1 MISLGEFI
9 LLSLIVLSAVLATV
23 YLNRKLKEKGYRV
36 NNLLNVLVV
45 LTVSTAL
52 CLVGTS
58 VAWILKG
65 VAFALILLY
74 ASVEDF
80 TKREADDCLWVMI
93 LLLCIT
99 NASGLSLWSMLGG
112 GIIAFVPTLAMTI
125 LCKNGFGGADTAKE
139 NRYSYA
145 EYTREKAEAFLD
157 CVMSIAEYVVV
168 DCSSDPEDNILT
180 ETVLEKADIVIRLL
194 SPDLKGIS
202 NYLSQTP
209 IFIRMGYMK
218 ENCVQLISVTSP
230 EFQYGAADT
239 ISYFGKV
246 EQIIPYSQAL
256 KEQYVSG
263 NLTEVTKDKKYAAV
277 LEAVRQKVVK

>member
-1 MISLGEFI
+1 MSTKSQTVFAICFGLFLAVVVTVSLLFADK
-9 LLSLIVLSAVLATV
+9 LPHATKPEGITGG
-23 YLNRKLKEKGYRV
+23 YLFSFKPDLTRN
-36 NNLLNVLVV
+36 LVV
-45 LTVSTAL
+45 SNTIFVKDRS
-52 CLVGTS
+52 
-58 VAWILKG
+58 
-65 VAFALILLY
+65 
-74 ASVEDF
+74 
-80 TKREADDCLWVMI
+80 
-93 LLLCIT
+93 
-99 NASGLSLWSMLGG
+99 NLGFLG
-112 GIIAFVPTLAMTI
+112 Y
-125 LCKNGFGGADTAKE
+125 TAKE

-145 EYTREKAEAFLD
+145 EYTIEKAEAFLD
-157 CVMSIAEYVVV
+157 CVMSISEYVVV
-168 DCSSDPEDNILT
+168 DCSSAPEDNILT

>member
-1 MISLGEFI
+1 M
-9 LLSLIVLSAVLATV
+9 LS
-23 YLNRKLKEKGYRV
+23 
-36 NNLLNVLVV
+36 
-45 LTVSTAL
+45 
-52 CLVGTS
+52 
-58 VAWILKG
+58 
-65 VAFALILLY
+65 
-74 ASVEDF
+74 
-80 TKREADDCLWVMI
+80 
-93 LLLCIT
+93 
-99 NASGLSLWSMLGG
+99 
-112 GIIAFVPTLAMTI
+112 
-125 LCKNGFGGADTAKE
+125 
-139 NRYSYA
+139 
-145 EYTREKAEAFLD
+145 
-157 CVMSIAEYVVV
+157 
-168 DCSSDPEDNILT
+168 
-180 ETVLEKADIVIRLL
+180 KADIVIRLL